1 MTKMNS
7 ILDDAS
13 KFENLGSVEE
23 NDNTL
28 TIEKR
33 IQRRLL
39 ELLNGNIIQQAV
51 YNDIRPLGSQ
61 TPRMYGLPKTHKTD
75 IPFRPILSVVG
86 SSQHELAIFLS
97 VTLQPVL
104 ELYSSFCI
112 QDSFSLAE
120 LIRQFDPTSDQSFL
134 CSFDI
139 CSLFTNVPLDE
150 TFQICADTLYS
161 GKFIP
166 PDFPKA
172 VFIEFMHMATSGVEF
187 SFNNT
192 MFRQTDGIAMG
203 SSLGPVLAN
212 IFVGY
217 NENKLFYFLVKSQFY
232 KRYVD
237 DTFAIFENEA
247 ECDEFFNILNPL
259 NPSLKFTSEKE
270 ESESLAF
277 SDVKIQQSDSKFI
290 TSVYRKPS
298 FTSQY
303 IRWDSF
309 GPSKRK
315 KNLISTLVHRAL
327 CICSKS
333 LLQQEL
339 ENISVNANSG

>member
-1 MTKMNS
+1 
-7 ILDDAS
+7 
-13 KFENLGSVEE
+13 
-23 NDNTL
+23 
-28 TIEKR
+28 
-33 IQRRLL
+33 
-39 ELLNGNIIQQAV
+39 
-51 YNDIRPLGSQ
+51 
-61 TPRMYGLPKTHKTD
+61 MYGLPKTHKTD
-75 IPFRPILSVVG
+75 IPLRPILSMVG
-86 SSQHELAIFLS
+86 SSQHELAKFLS

-112 QDSFSLAE
+112 QDSFTFAE

-150 TFQICADTLYS
+150 TVRICADTLYS
-161 GKFIP
+161 GKFIS

-172 VFIEFMHMATSGVEF
+172 VFIELMQMDTSGVEF

-192 MFRQTDGIAMG
+192 MYRQNDGIAIV
-203 SSLGPVLAN
+203 SPLGPVVLAN

-217 NENKLFYFLVKSQFY
+217 NENKLFDFSVKPQFY

-247 ECDEFFNILNPL
+247 ECDEFFNILNSL
-259 NPSLKFTSEKE
+259 NPALKFTSEKE

-277 SDVKIQQSDSKFI
+277 LDVKIQKSDSIFI
-290 TSVYRKPS
+290 TSVYRKPT
-298 FTSQY
+298 FIGQY

-309 GPSKRK
+309 GPYKRK
-315 KNLISTLVHRAL
+315 KNLISTLVHRAVR
-327 CICSKS
+327 ICSKS

-339 ENISVNANSG
+339 ENIRVILRDNGYPESIIL